1 MAGARTSDRRLVTL
15 ALLGAA
21 SAACVALVWL
31 RVEKTGTGEYRFLV
45 WNLFLAWLP
54 VVFAL
59 GLYDGYRRGAGRVP
73 LLGLGALWLL
83 FFPNAPYILTDVVH
97 LDDPAAAPLWYD
109 ALTVLAFAGT
119 GLLLGLG
126 SLFLVQAVLTAAR
139 GRAAGWAASLV
150 ALALASVGIYLG
162 RFVGVNS
169 WDVLADPE
177 RVVEP
182 FRGRLQDPLA
192 SGRFVVVTGV
202 LTAGLVLAYVLL
214 WNVAH
219 LGGLSAPTE
228 TPGSD

>member
-1 MAGARTSDRRLVTL
+1 MVGARTSDRRLVTL